1 MFTEVDFE
9 HRRSRMVERQIAGR
23 GIRDERVLDAMRS
36 VPRERFVPA
45 HLQGEAYDDGPLPV
59 LTGQTIS
66 QPYIVALMIEA
77 LALQPGDRVL
87 DVGTGSGYAAAVMS
101 RIATEVYGIERH
113 VELVDYARQRLTAP
127 DYDNVYLRQ
136 GDGTRGWPEHAPYD
150 AIMVAA
156 ASSDIPE
163 PLQAQLAIGGR
174 LIIPVGTAGYTQTL
188 IRLVRRSES
197 DYARQTLCDVR
208 FVPLVAG

>member
-1 MFTEVDFE
+1 MADFT
-9 HRRSRMVERQIAGR
+9 HRRERMVERQIAGR
-23 GIRDERVLDAMRS
+23 GIRDQRVLAAMRE

-45 HLQGEAYDDGPLPV
+45 HLHSEAYDDGPLPV
-59 LTGQTIS
+59 LAGQTIS

-101 RIATEVYGIERH
+101 RIAAEVYGIERH
-113 VELVDYARQRLTAP
+113 AELVSYARERLAALG
-127 DYDNVYLRQ
+127 YDNVRVTQ
-136 GDGTRGWPEHAPYD
+136 GDGTRGWVAHAPYD

-156 ASSDIPE
+156 AGDTLPE

-174 LIIPVGTAGYTQTL
+174 LIIPLGGMGRIQTL
-188 IRLVRRSES
+188 VRLVRRSES
-197 DYARQTLCDVR
+197 DYSRQTLCDVR
-208 FVPLVAG
+208 FVPLVADDQR